1 MYGED
6 PQGRIVPVKVDMD
19 GLVLVA
25 LDNDTQNKNN

>member
-6 PQGRIVPVKVDMD
+6 PQGRIIPVKVDMD

-25 LDNDTQNKNN
+25 LDNDTSEQE